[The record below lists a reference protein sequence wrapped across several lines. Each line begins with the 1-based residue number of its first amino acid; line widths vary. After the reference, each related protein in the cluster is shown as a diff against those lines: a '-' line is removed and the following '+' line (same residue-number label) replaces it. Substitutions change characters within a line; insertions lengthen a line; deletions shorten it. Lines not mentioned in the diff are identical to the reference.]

1 MIRLDRLYIAI
12 GSVILGILCVDSYGI
27 IIKFLGDYYST
38 IQLTVFRNSFAVLPL
53 LALLYFTKSF
63 SSTFSELNSR
73 FLLICFIR
81 GICFTLMHVC
91 YFLAIT
97 NMNFATAS
105 TLTFSAPFFIAIFSI
120 FLLNEKVGIYRWSAI
135 IIGFIGVVMITRPA
149 SDLFTYYS
157 LLPLLVAI
165 FWSLA
170 MIVLKFIPDNYS
182 TAKIQFYSLLF
193 SILGSIIL
201 YIFTSD
207 HQTIADFKDLTLMAT
222 TGVLGGIAAIL
233 FIYAYRQVEASKL
246 TSFEYIAIPSSFIM
260 GWFFFKEAPLDQL
273 FPGVIAIVLA
283 GMIII
288 WRDSN
293 REDNTK

>member
-1 MIRLDRLYIAI
+1 MLRIDKLYIAI
-12 GSVILGILCVDSYGI
+12 GSVILGIVCVDAYGI

-38 IQLTVFRNSFAVLPL
+38 VQLTVFRNSFAVLPL
-53 LALLYFTKSF
+53 LVLLYFTKSF
-63 SSTFSELNSR
+63 SNTFSELNNR
-73 FLLICFIR
+73 FLIICCIR
-81 GICFTLMHVC
+81 GICFTLMHIC

-120 FLLNEKVGIYRWSAI
+120 FLLNEKVGVYRWSAI

-170 MIVLKFIPDNYS
+170 MIVLKFIPDNVS
-182 TAKIQFYSLLF
+182 ISKIQFYSLLF
-193 SILGSIIL
+193 SIIGSIVL
-201 YIFTSD
+201 YIFTSN
-207 HQTIADFKDLTLMAT
+207 HQTISSYKDLSLMVA
-222 TGVLGGIAAIL
+222 TGVLGGTAAIL
-233 FIYAYRQVEASKL
+233 FIYAYRLVEATKI
-246 TSFEYIAIPSSFIM
+246 TSFEYLAIPSSFIM

-273 FPGVIAIVLA
+273 FPGVIAIVFA

-288 WRDSN
+288 WRDSH
-293 REDNTK
+293 REGGQ

>member
-1 MIRLDRLYIAI
+1 MLRIDKFYIAI
-12 GSVILGILCVDSYGI
+12 GSVILGIVCVDAYGI
-27 IIKFLGDYYST
+27 IIKFLGDFYST
-38 IQLTVFRNSFAVLPL
+38 VQLTVFRNAFAVLPL
-53 LALLYFTKSF
+53 LVLLYFTKSF
-63 SSTFSELNSR
+63 SNTFSELNNR
-73 FLLICFIR
+73 FLIICCIR
-81 GICFTLMHVC
+81 GICFTLMHIC

-120 FLLNEKVGIYRWSAI
+120 FLLNEKVGVYRWSAI

-170 MIVLKFIPDNYS
+170 MIVLKFIPDNVS
-182 TAKIQFYSLLF
+182 ISKIQFYSLLF
-193 SILGSIIL
+193 SIIGSIVL
-201 YIFTSD
+201 YIFTSN
-207 HQTIADFKDLTLMAT
+207 HQTISSYKDLSLMVA
-222 TGVLGGIAAIL
+222 TGVLGGTAAIL
-233 FIYAYRQVEASKL
+233 FIYAYRLVEATKI
-246 TSFEYIAIPSSFIM
+246 TSFEYLAIPSSFIM

-273 FPGVIAIVLA
+273 FPGVIAIVFA

-288 WRDSN
+288 WRDSH
-293 REDNTK
+293 REGGQ

>member
-1 MIRLDRLYIAI
+1 MLRIDKLYIAI
-12 GSVILGILCVDSYGI
+12 GSVILGIVCVDAYGI
-27 IIKFLGDYYST
+27 IIKFLGDFYST
-38 IQLTVFRNSFAVLPL
+38 VQLTVFRNAFAVLPL
-53 LALLYFTKSF
+53 LVLLYFTKSF
-63 SSTFSELNSR
+63 SNTFSELNNR
-73 FLLICFIR
+73 FLIICCIR
-81 GICFTLMHVC
+81 GICFTLMHIC

-120 FLLNEKVGIYRWSAI
+120 FLLNEKVGVYRWSAI

-170 MIVLKFIPDNYS
+170 MIVLKFIPDNVS
-182 TAKIQFYSLLF
+182 ISKIQFYSLLF
-193 SILGSIIL
+193 SIMGSIAL

-207 HQTIADFKDLTLMAT
+207 HQTISNYKDLLLMIA
-222 TGVLGGIAAIL
+222 TGVLGGTAAIL
-233 FIYAYRQVEASKL
+233 FIYAYRLVEATKI
-246 TSFEYIAIPSSFIM
+246 TSFEYLAIPSSFIM

-273 FPGVIAIVLA
+273 FPGVIAIVFA

-288 WRDSN
+288 WRDSH
-293 REDNTK
+293 REGGQ

>member
-120 FLLNEKVGIYRWSAI
+120 FLLKEKVGIYRWSAI

-193 SILGSIIL
+193 SILGSIVL

-246 TSFEYIAIPSSFIM
+246 TSFEF
-260 GWFFFKEAPLDQL
+260 
-273 FPGVIAIVLA
+273 
-283 GMIII
+283 
-288 WRDSN
+288 
-293 REDNTK
+293 

>member
-135 IIGFIGVVMITRPA
+135 IVGFIGVVLITKPG
-149 SDLFTYYS
+149 SDIFTYYS
-157 LLPLLVAI
+157 LLPLLFAI
-165 FWSLA
+165 FFSFD
-170 MIVLKFIPDNYS
+170 VHS
-182 TAKIQFYSLLF
+182 
-193 SILGSIIL
+193 SIL
-201 YIFTSD
+201 
-207 HQTIADFKDLTLMAT
+207 
-222 TGVLGGIAAIL
+222 
-233 FIYAYRQVEASKL
+233 
-246 TSFEYIAIPSSFIM
+246 
-260 GWFFFKEAPLDQL
+260 
-273 FPGVIAIVLA
+273 
-283 GMIII
+283 
-288 WRDSN
+288 
-293 REDNTK
+293 